1 MVSFPNKRVYGLIG
15 APRSGKDT
23 VARYLQ
29 ESRNFASVAFADKI
43 KEEFG
48 ITNEDF
54 EAAKITGEIGRL
66 RKELWDFSARKKKD
80 DPEYFIRL
88 VMEEAAETKRSIVV
102 TDIRTEDE
110 FNALFK
116 YLPADIVK
124 RVYIVG
130 ESAATWEPY
139 PNNKFDYKIKD
150 SKISRDFYCIQKN
163 SKQKIRCIVN
173 NRDGLYKFYSYL
185 SNFFFKEDIMD
196 LVGPSSDT
204 SDDYD
209 KQIYYNEMW
218 RKIISSYI
226 SQFDII
232 ERM

>member
-1 MVSFPNKRVYGLIG
+1 MVKYPNKRIFGLIG

-29 ESRNFASVAFADKI
+29 ESRDFASVAFADKI
-43 KEEFG
+43 KEEYG
-48 ITNEDF
+48 ISNEDF
-54 EAAKITGEIGRL
+54 EAAKITGEINRL
-66 RKELWDFSARKKKD
+66 RQELWDFSAEKKKD

-88 VMEEAAETKRSIVV
+88 VMEEAATTERSIVV

-124 RVYIVG
+124 RVYMVG
-130 ESAATWEPY
+130 ESAATWESI
-139 PNNKFDYKIKD
+139 NGGLANYKIKD
-150 SKISRDFYCIQKN
+150 SKLSRDFYFSQYFAG
-163 SKQKIRCIVN
+163 KIRTIENKVK
-173 NRDGLYKFYSYL
+173 GLHRYFLYL

-196 LVGPSSDT
+196 LVGPSSD
-204 SDDYD
+204 SSDYD
-209 KQIYYNEMW
+209 KQTYHNEMW
-218 RKIISSYI
+218 RNIISNYI